1 MEGLAGLDET
11 LLEDKLEYLHFTTPP
26 PLVCAEFRLHVE
38 VKSVSPASCNI
49 KHFLEEAVLSLKLL

>member
-26 PLVCAEFRLHVE
+26 PLGMRGVPPPRG
-38 VKSVSPASCNI
+38 S
-49 KHFLEEAVLSLKLL
+49 